1 MVVAL
6 AILDIPYNISQHSN
20 AAKIHLGM
28 KIQALSARTLAIPNL
43 LSRKGN
49 SGTPFY
55 FTAPHGHSGREI
67 HENRAREGNV
77 SSLVPISK

>member
-20 AAKIHLGM
+20 AAKIHLGVNF
-28 KIQALSARTLAIPNL
+28 QALSARTLAISDL

-49 SGTPFY
+49 SGTPF
-55 FTAPHGHSGREI
+55 I
-67 HENRAREGNV
+67 
-77 SSLVPISK
+77 L